1 MTEEKL
7 KQVQEIWNKANR
19 IIGLSRVIEMD
30 DSERMDGITVG
41 DMALLMEYVV
51 ALGKQRDDLELTLE
65 GVMWNVDKWLED
77 KELEQ
82 DPVNRAITM
91 REKTLNI
98 IETMPQKIFS
108 DLELNSDIMQTP
120 NGICLFIKADNYT
133 NIKKKY

>member
-7 KQVQEIWNKANR
+7 KQVQEIWDKANR
-19 IIGLSRVIEMD
+19 IVSLSRTIGLGDE
-30 DSERMDGITVG
+30 ERMDGLTIG
-41 DMALLMEYVV
+41 DMILLMEYVV

-98 IETMPQKIFS
+98 VETMPQKIFS
-108 DLELNSDIMQTP
+108 ELELNSDIMQTP
-120 NGICLFIKADNYT
+120 NGICMFIKADNYT
-133 NIKKKY
+133 NIKKK